1 MRRVSTRRVVEGV
14 EMSDRFQQGDA
25 VGKPKHLSLRDLI
38 LVVFAVA
45 GVILGNVG
53 VVRALDIALD
63 VIHR

>member
-1 MRRVSTRRVVEGV
+1 
-14 EMSDRFQQGDA
+14 MSDRFQQGPA
-25 VGKPKHLSLRDLI
+25 AGETKNVSLRDLI
-38 LVVFAVA
+38 LVVVAVA